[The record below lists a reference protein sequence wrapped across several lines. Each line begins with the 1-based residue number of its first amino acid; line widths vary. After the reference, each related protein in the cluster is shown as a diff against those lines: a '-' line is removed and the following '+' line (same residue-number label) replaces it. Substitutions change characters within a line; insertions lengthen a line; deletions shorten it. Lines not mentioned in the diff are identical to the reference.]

1 MNSPTTT
8 HVSLYLSIMLPLQFI
23 KKKIK
28 QLFYVLYQ
36 KRLEREASQW
46 QIPYHIGIILDGNRR
61 YAKTEGFFD
70 AARRQYGHSEGGD
83 KLEEVLHWC
92 DELGVKIVSIWI
104 CSLDNF
110 TNREEDEVAEIFNV
124 IETKMRSLLTI
135 EGLHTNQIKVRP
147 MGNLELLPLS
157 LQEAIRDVEEA
168 TKNYDKFILNVA
180 VAYGGREEIV
190 EAFRRHLK
198 SELAEGKVP
207 DEIATELSA
216 DKITAHLYTSNLP
229 DPDLIIRTSGEIRLS
244 GFMLWQSAYSE
255 YYFCDTYWPSF
266 RKIDFLRA
274 IRDYSHRE
282 RRFGR

>member
-8 HVSLYLSIMLPLQFI
+8 HVSLHLSIMQPLQFI

-70 AARRQYGHSEGGD
+70 ASKRQYGHSEGGD

-110 TNREEDEVAEIFNV
+110 VNREEEEVAEIFNV

-147 MGNLELLPLS
+147 MGNLKLLPPS

-207 DEIATELSA
+207 DEIAAGLSA

>member
-1 MNSPTTT
+1 MQ
-8 HVSLYLSIMLPLQFI
+8 PLQFI

-28 QLFYVLYQ
+28 RFFYVLYQ

-46 QIPYHIGIILDGNRR
+46 QTPYHIGIILDGNRR

-70 AARRQYGHSEGGD
+70 AAKRQYGHSEGGD

-147 MGNLELLPLS
+147 MGELELLPQS

-190 EAFRRHLK
+190 EAFRRYLK
-198 SELAEGKVP
+198 SESLEGKGP
-207 DEIATELSA
+207 DQIAAELSA
-216 DKITAHLYTSNLP
+216 DKITSHLYTSNLP

-255 YYFCDTYWPSF
+255 YYFCDTYWPGF

-282 RRFGR
+282 RRFGK

>member
-1 MNSPTTT
+1 MISPTTT
-8 HVSLYLSIMLPLQFI
+8 YVSPQLSIMQPLQFI

-46 QIPYHIGIILDGNRR
+46 HTPYHIGIILDGNRR

-70 AARRQYGHSEGGD
+70 ATKGQYGHSEGGD

-110 TNREEDEVAEIFNV
+110 VNREEKEVAEIFNV

-147 MGNLELLPLS
+147 MGELELLPPS

-190 EAFRRHLK
+190 EAFRRYLK
-198 SELAEGKVP
+198 SESAEGKTP
-207 DEIATELSA
+207 DQIAAELSA
-216 DKITAHLYTSNLP
+216 DTITEHLYTSNLP

-255 YYFCDTYWPSF
+255 YYFCDTYWPGF

-282 RRFGR
+282 RRFGK

>member
-1 MNSPTTT
+1 
-8 HVSLYLSIMLPLQFI
+8 MLPLQFI

-28 QLFYVLYQ
+28 QLFYALYQ

-70 AARRQYGHSEGGD
+70 AAKRQYGHSEGGD

-110 TNREEDEVAEIFNV
+110 VNRKEEEVEEIFNV

-147 MGNLELLPLS
+147 MGELKLLPLS

-190 EAFRRHLK
+190 EAFRRYLK

-207 DEIATELSA
+207 DEIAAELNA
-216 DKITAHLYTSNLP
+216 DKIASHLYTSNLP

-255 YYFCDTYWPSF
+255 YYFCDTYWPGF